1 MYQHA
6 HRPEPPAPRSLP
18 RWAVWAFA
26 PAALALGLV
35 VGVAA
40 SAYGPWAAPAEE
52 IVVPAPP
59 EQEPSAPADAPSPP
73 SPWQGPGPG
82 DPSDPD
88 ASTAAE
94 TAVLL
99 PPPVDDATYTV
110 PAPSAAGPAVAE
122 VRTLVEARTVLASEF
137 STFTAGGR
145 EWFHVDY
152 QLARDINYD
161 TMLVG
166 IIKIAEYNNWL
177 TAAQDYEDELTRWL
191 TAAARRVRDA
201 AASEGF
207 KLSWAL
213 FEVVPD
219 RPFGFLAS
227 EVTPLPRG
235 EGYLVTRPLAAVSDF
250 AGPSVTIAAFVG
262 TGTGPVT
269 NPSPAMVYGPV
280 LRFDPTDLY
289 RPPMAPSR

>member
-6 HRPEPPAPRSLP
+6 HYPEQPARRSLP

-26 PAALALGLV
+26 PVALALGLV

-40 SAYGPWAAPAEE
+40 SAYGPWGAPAESALVE
-52 IVVPAPP
+52 APP
-59 EQEPSAPADAPSPP
+59 EQVTQAPAEDPAAPSQTPATDAA
-73 SPWQGPGPG
+73 
-82 DPSDPD
+82 DPAGTDP
-88 ASTAAE
+88 APATAVETAA
-94 TAVLL
+94 LL
-99 PPPVDDATYTV
+99 PPPVDDATYTTPPV
-110 PAPSAAGPAVAE
+110 AAAGPAVAE
-122 VRTLVEARTVLASEF
+122 VRTLVDARTVLSSEF
-137 STFTAGGR
+137 DAFTAGGR
-145 EWFHVDY
+145 QWFRVDY
-152 QLARDINYD
+152 QMARDANYD

-177 TAAQDYEDELTRWL
+177 TAVRDYRDELTRWL

-201 AASEGF
+201 AVTEGF
-207 KLSWAL
+207 NLGWTL
-213 FEVVPD
+213 LEVVPD

-250 AGPSVTIAAFVG
+250 SGPTVTIAAFVG
-262 TGTGPVT
+262 TGTGPT
-269 NPSPAMVYGPV
+269 TTPSPSNVYGPV

-289 RPPMAPSR
+289 RPPTAP